1 MLETWMIKH
10 FIDGEWA
17 LLYVAH
23 YNINTYQLWYYNY
36 NETSAYLVAKYFIL
50 MIFKPIEKNYL
61 SLLL

>member
-23 YNINTYQLWYYNY
+23 YNINTYQL
-36 NETSAYLVAKYFIL
+36 
-50 MIFKPIEKNYL
+50 
-61 SLLL
+61 